1 MQATRDLPRG
11 KPVRIDVSEGRV
23 TGELVLPRNPRGLVI
38 FAHGSG
44 TSHHNHPRSQF
55 VARGLEASD
64 LATLSVELLT
74 EEEAHIDRITTQLRL
89 EMDLLESRID
99 SILGWVASD
108 RRVAS
113 LKTGFYT
120 VGMAAG
126 AVMRAAAKSPE
137 KFQAVVSRGGRPD
150 LALGELREVT
160 TPTMLIVGSR
170 DLQTLELNRGALE
183 KLAGPK
189 RLEIVQGASSTFE
202 EEGAIERVSVLA
214 NAWFKRYMSGQAVA
228 KHD

>member
-1 MQATRDLPRG
+1 MQPARDLPRG
-11 KPVRIDVSEGRV
+11 KQVRINVSEGRV
-23 TGELVLPRNPRGLVI
+23 TGELVIPRAPKGLVI

-44 TSHHNHPRSQF
+44 TSHHNHPRSQY

-89 EMDLLESRID
+89 EMDLLEERINAVLD
-99 SILGWVASD
+99 WVSGD

-120 VGMAAG
+120 EGTAAG
-126 AVMRAAAKSPE
+126 AVMRAAAKTPE
-137 KFQAVVSRGGRPD
+137 KFLAVVSRGGRPD
-150 LALGELREVT
+150 LALGTLREVT
-160 TPTMLIVGSR
+160 TPTMLIVGIR
-170 DLQTLELNRGALE
+170 DLQRLELNRSALE

-202 EEGAIERVSVLA
+202 ETGAVERVSVLA
-214 NAWFKRYMSGQAVA
+214 NAWFKRYMVGQ
-228 KHD
+228 KKPN